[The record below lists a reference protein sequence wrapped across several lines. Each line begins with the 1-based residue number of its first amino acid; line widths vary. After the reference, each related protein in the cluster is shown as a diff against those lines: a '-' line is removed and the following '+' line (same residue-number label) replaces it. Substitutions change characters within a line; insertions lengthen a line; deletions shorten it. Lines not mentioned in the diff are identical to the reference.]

1 MNAILKN
8 KPYLVLFSNLSA
20 ILLLAIANIS
30 IAKASSTENECI
42 LQEIKSASDE
52 VTIGQIRSKCKN
64 DETINRKQM
73 HTAGVVE
80 KKLQSDDKNILRP
93 YTLMS
98 HMPNYFLA
106 SVHNTSGFNNKHFRE
121 IFNDPSIDLDDTE
134 AQFQLSVKFPV
145 AINLFDE
152 KIDIFAA
159 YTNRAFWQVY
169 NNDQS
174 APFRDTNHEPEA
186 WIQFR
191 PSWKFGN
198 LTNSVNKL
206 GIIHQSNGRGGI
218 LSRSWNRIYANFL
231 FEYDNWGFS
240 IKPWYRIPEG
250 ESEDDN
256 PDIEDYLGYGEIRT
270 AYKWEKQTFS
280 FMVRNTMESGF
291 SKGTVELSWSFPL
304 GGYEYFRGYVQ
315 YFNGYGQSL
324 IDYNQHVNSIGIGV
338 SFTDFL

>member
-1 MNAILKN
+1 MNAILKS
-8 KPYLVLFSNLSA
+8 KPDLVLFSNLSA
-20 ILLLAIANIS
+20 ILLLATANIS
-30 IAKASSTENECI
+30 IAKASSTVNECI
-42 LQEIKSASDE
+42 LQEMEAANDE
-52 VTIGQIRSKCKN
+52 VTLGQIRSKCK
-64 DETINRKQM
+64 DEESINRKQIN
-73 HTAGVVE
+73 TVGAVE
-80 KKLQSDDKNILRP
+80 KKFQSDDKNVLRP
-93 YTLMS
+93 YTLMA

-106 SVHNTSGFNNKHFRE
+106 AVHNASGFNNEHFRE

-145 AINLFDE
+145 AINLFDK

-159 YTNRAFWQVY
+159 YSNRSFWQVY

-191 PSWKFGN
+191 PSWKFGK

-206 GIIHQSNGRGGI
+206 GIVHQSNGRGGI

-231 FEYDNWGFS
+231 FEYDNWGLS

-250 ESEDDN
+250 KSEDDN

-270 AYKWEKQTFS
+270 AYKWEDQTFS
-280 FMVRNTMESGF
+280 FMVRNAMESGF

-304 GGYEYFRGYVQ
+304 GDYEYFRGYVQ

-324 IDYNQHVNSIGIGV
+324 VDYNQHVNSIGIGV